1 MKNISKAGNK
11 RRNNNGNVENWQ
23 TLEGYAFETVPA
35 KGTSKRC
42 SKCGRKGERKGKDF
56 KCKNHEHLYRLDADL
71 NAARNIAHAQ
81 PRAAAT

>member
-1 MKNISKAGNK
+1 MARWQVMWFFRQVQSHI
-11 RRNNNGNVENWQ
+11 ENRQ
-23 TLEGYAFETVPA
+23 RLERYAFETVPA